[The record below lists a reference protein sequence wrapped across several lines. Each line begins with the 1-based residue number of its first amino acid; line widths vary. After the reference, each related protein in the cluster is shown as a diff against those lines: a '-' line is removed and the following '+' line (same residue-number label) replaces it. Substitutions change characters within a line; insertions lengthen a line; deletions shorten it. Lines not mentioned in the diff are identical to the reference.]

1 MNEIGA
7 DPRPGPR
14 RRGLGMGLSA
24 LLGGAADL
32 AEGTRTVPIEFLRPS
47 PVQPRRRFAED
58 LEGLARQFGLSA
70 EELDALRDKDVKR
83 LSDLGVHQ
91 YYLPQIFRLFYG
103 TKAASNAHPALE
115 AWKRAYPEEFER
127 AQAIER
133 AKAAGRR

>member
-1 MNEIGA
+1 MGNVDKVDRTLPLNEMIYYVRKDA
-7 DPRPGPR
+7 
-14 RRGLGMGLSA
+14 A
-24 LLGGAADL
+24 L
-32 AEGTRTVPIEFLRPS
+32 
-47 PVQPRRRFAED
+47 RRRFAED

-127 AQAIER
+127 AQMIER